1 MYRRILVTTGGGE
14 LSSKAVKAALR
25 LARDFDSTV
34 IALNVQSPYQPPI
47 AGEVPATFA
56 HNPDEYDEMARANSR
71 KILDQVEETAKGFG
85 VDCQTITVFDQSVH
99 QAVIRVA
106 KDERIDLIVMAS
118 HGRSGIK
125 SLILGSETQKV
136 LSSCMIPVL
145 VHR

>member
-1 MYRRILVTTGGGE
+1 
-14 LSSKAVKAALR
+14 
-25 LARDFDSTV
+25 
-34 IALNVQSPYQPPI
+34 
-47 AGEVPATFA
+47 
-56 HNPDEYDEMARANSR
+56 MARANSR
-71 KILDQVEETAKGFG
+71 RILDEVEEAASSLG
-85 VDCQTITVFDQSVH
+85 VSCQTLTVFDASVH

-106 KDERIDLIVMAS
+106 KEERIDLIVMAS